1 MHHRSSSMSRS
12 MGLLRL
18 KAILALTPFLVGGCV
33 QAATIYSKD
42 ADDVLTLTAIEA
54 SKKLHPGSCV
64 SSKLDIA
71 KAEWAG
77 EVEKDGW
84 ITSPNDKSMRYH
96 PLEAPAI
103 TSLLKP
109 LFQPS
114 PRQRSVAIVIMP
126 LFSRGLNLLKSEQ
139 RLKATS
145 RHTWTSAIHAASVVL
160 EPKAGSAS
168 RGRLENDIQGHRR
181 HMDQL
186 RRRAS
191 AHHVGTTTLS
201 PEGVSGSAR
210 AGACLLRHA
219 TSKDPPAHFSSRSF
233 KPLR

>member
-18 KAILALTPFLVGGCV
+18 KAILALTPLLVGGCV
-33 QAATIYSKD
+33 QAATINSKD

-103 TSLLKP
+103 TSLPQTALSAFTKAMIG
-109 LFQPS
+109 S
-114 PRQRSVAIVIMP
+114 DCHHAIVFKRPQFIEIKTKTESYIEAHVD
-126 LFSRGLNLLKSEQ
+126 FSDTCGLCGFGAQGRFRKVEGAW
-139 RLKATS
+139 KMTS
-145 RHTWTSAIHAASVVL
+145 NGIEGTWIS
-160 EPKAGSAS
+160 
-168 RGRLENDIQGHRR
+168 
-181 HMDQL
+181 
-186 RRRAS
+186 
-191 AHHVGTTTLS
+191 
-201 PEGVSGSAR
+201 
-210 AGACLLRHA
+210 
-219 TSKDPPAHFSSRSF
+219 
-233 KPLR
+233 